1 MKNQEETVTHDCS
14 RLLTVAHDCS
24 RLLTISHIFISL
36 YSCYICR
43 KRSLGVPRA
52 LLFRS
57 TFYMLTIA
65 HDCSR
70 LLTIAHDC
78 SRLLTIAHDCSRLL
92 TIFVCAWI
100 ACTCHLFLTRC
111 LRMNMCPAVQTAGK
125 IISPYIGKSEL
136 ISPHRDHSPKPL
148 CEAWNPRSCFSLVPE
163 EYLGKWEWLEKLTR
177 GYPPKK

>member
-43 KRSLGVPRA
+43 RRSLGVPRA

-70 LLTIAHDC
+70 LLTIAHDFC
-78 SRLLTIAHDCSRLL
+78 
-92 TIFVCAWI
+92 VCI